1 MSEPKHDPR
10 SVDADDQAHSRSSID
25 PSLRSGLKIKILSF
39 IGMCYLHLMNKSL
52 RARHVNAHHMTG
64 TPQYIVAFWHLHI
77 LPMLYSRFRRPIAVM
92 SSRSKDGD
100 IMVGAYRYFGVDT
113 VRGSSSKNASGA
125 LREFI
130 RLARAGSN
138 IVFTPDG
145 PKGPPRQAKDGI
157 IFTAKVTGLPIV
169 PVAFAAKKKS
179 NSRRGTGWSYRG
191 SSPVPSISTA
201 SRFTSLVTVMSRS
214 GGATWNGR

>member
-1 MSEPKHDPR
+1 MTTK
-10 SVDADDQAHSRSSID
+10 
-25 PSLRSGLKIKILSF
+25 LLSF
-39 IGMCYLHLMNKSL
+39 LGMCYLRLMNMSL
-52 RARHVNAHHMTG
+52 RAKHVDAHHMTE
-64 TPQYIVAFWHLHI
+64 TPQYIVAFWHFHI
-77 LPMLYSRFRRPIAVM
+77 LTMLYSKFRRPIAVM

-113 VRGSSSKNASGA
+113 VRGSSNKGASAA

-130 RLARAGSN
+130 KLARKGSN

-157 IFTAKVTGLPIV
+157 IFTAQVTGLPIV

-179 NSRRGTGWSYRG
+179 NSPRGTGWS
-191 SSPVPSISTA
+191 SPGFLPVRSISMA
-201 SRFTSLVTVMSRS
+201 SRCASRVMATSRS
-214 GGATWNGR
+214 GAPLWNAR